1 VFQRDQNR
9 KVESLTTYL
18 FARVDDIRFL
28 RESNALLLGS
38 VVRVVNSSQ
47 QAIVGDSKSFKTNLN
62 SAMTNSV
69 LHENLFE
76 A

>member
-1 VFQRDQNR
+1 MFQRDQNR